1 MKIVRIPIEM
11 INPAPYN
18 PRVDLQPGDEQ
29 YEKLKRSI
37 EEFGYVEPLVWN
49 RRTGNLVGGHQ
60 RFKILVN
67 EKGYKEVEVS
77 EVDLDET
84 REKAL
89 NIALNKISGDWE
101 TTKLAELLQ
110 ELQASDEID
119 FELTGFSEEE
129 FDELLE
135 QLDIELDQVVEYEEV
150 EDDEF
155 DVESELEKIEEPV
168 TQRGDIWILGEHR
181 LLCGDSTNLAEIQRL
196 MNGKRAAMIFTDP
209 PYNVDYT
216 GKTKDALKIQNDHMD
231 DESFYRFLYDAFS
244 VMYKVT
250 EEGGPI
256 YVCHADSEGL
266 NFRKAMIDSGWLL
279 KQCIIWV
286 KNTIVLGRQDY
297 HWQHEPILY
306 GWKPGAAHKWA
317 GDRKQSTVWEYDK
330 PQRNAEHPTMKPIPI
345 PAKAIQNSSYKGEIV
360 FDPFGGS
367 GSTLIAAEKTGRI
380 CYTCEL
386 DPKYCDVIVKRYE
399 ELTGNKAKLLR
410 Q

>member
-135 QLDIELDQVVEYEEV
+135 QLDVELEQDIEYEEV

-168 TQRGDIWILGEHR
+168 TQRGDIWLLGEHR